1 MRPRVAGFVL
11 AALLLGCSRQADDGL
26 PRRWGET
33 MSLDGD
39 RLEVLI
45 TCFKAVT
52 LAQQRHSAAGQQK
65 TGRIG
70 KSLES
75 TRVAIEAR
83 VVSDYNRGD
92 EKMRINARVE
102 ERLQKL
108 LREREYSST
117 QVLLDT
123 AYACADLERRN
134 AWEGMRAHQ

>member
-1 MRPRVAGFVL
+1 MSGRIASVVL
-11 AALLLGCSRQADDGL
+11 AVSLLGCAPQADDGL

-33 MSLDGD
+33 MPLDGD

-52 LAQQRHSAAGQQK
+52 LAQQRHSGMGEK

-70 KSLES
+70 KGLEH
-75 TRVAIEAR
+75 
-83 VVSDYNRGD
+83 
-92 EKMRINARVE
+92 ARVE

-108 LREREYSST
+108 LQEREYGST

-123 AYACADLERRN
+123 AYACADFERRN
-134 AWEGMRAHQ
+134 AWESMRPHR

>member
-1 MRPRVAGFVL
+1 MSGRIASVVL
-11 AALLLGCSRQADDGL
+11 AVSLLGCAPQADDGL

-33 MSLDGD
+33 MPLDGD

-52 LAQQRHSAAGQQK
+52 LAQQRHSGMGEK

-70 KSLES
+70 KGLERA
-75 TRVAIEAR
+75 RVAIEAR
-83 VVSDYNRGD
+83 VVSDFNRGD

-108 LREREYSST
+108 LQEREYGST

-123 AYACADLERRN
+123 AYACADFERRN
-134 AWEGMRAHQ
+134 AWESMRPHR